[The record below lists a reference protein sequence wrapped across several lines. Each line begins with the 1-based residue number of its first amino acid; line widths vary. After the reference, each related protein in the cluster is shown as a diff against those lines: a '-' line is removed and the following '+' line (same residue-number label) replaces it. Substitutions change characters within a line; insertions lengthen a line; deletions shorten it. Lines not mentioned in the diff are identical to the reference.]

1 MTKGLVGAALMYFAA
16 SSAVFADQP
25 ILSSECSFREV
36 KVITAIEDHGE
47 AGDVSSDKLSEAG
60 LKFLTAR
67 MTCYKGRVAEALTL
81 YDEILLSLG
90 PLIARRDR

>member
-1 MTKGLVGAALMYFAA
+1 MRKDLTGAALIYFMA
-16 SSAVFADQP
+16 SAVLADQP
-25 ILSSECSFREV
+25 ILSSSCSFREV

-47 AGDVSSDKLSEAG
+47 AGDVSSDKLGEAG

-67 MTCYKGRVAEALTL
+67 TTCYKGRVTEALAL

-90 PLIARRDR
+90 PVVARRDR